1 MFAGFSQTRQLIQTI
16 LAFLKQIINT
26 QPARQSGGLFLTVI
40 TCSFLEYNPL
50 TFVPSG
56 LLIKIHL
63 LSPASLLLSLE
74 TCATFMPPCL
84 ALPCCIYNI
93 YKDTA
98 HYKGELSVY
107 CVVSAWRTHGQHSLF
122 NAQYQN
128 ILNILIILKFS
139 FYQAFIQT
147 LRCWRRPYYA
157 PCLLQILCCC
167 DV

>member
-1 MFAGFSQTRQLIQTI
+1 M
-16 LAFLKQIINT
+16 
-26 QPARQSGGLFLTVI
+26 I

-74 TCATFMPPCL
+74 TCACATAVCHRVCQCATFMPPCL
-84 ALPCCIYNI
+84 AWPYCIYNI

-128 ILNILIILKFS
+128 ILNILIILIFS

-157 PCLLQILCCC
+157 PCLSQLLCCC
-167 DV
+167 DVGGVRCDVVAWC